1 MCECDGEPGYASVC
15 ICECA
20 RGGVNGRERR
30 KVPSRRLQ
38 GLDPP

>member
-1 MCECDGEPGYASVC
+1 MGECDGEPGCASVY

-20 RGGVNGRERR
+20 RGGMNGRERR